1 MPARHTYP
9 VRMLPDPTAVPP
21 RDREALTG
29 CDHAFAFLIDA
40 TYDPA
45 MPNHALPGSV
55 LTASWWVIE
64 RGAPVDRVPVL
75 VTYERGRG
83 FTVQGLDQPYRHLG
97 WAMDAAVGAA

>member
-1 MPARHTYP
+1 
-9 VRMLPDPTAVPP
+9 MLPDPTAVPP

-45 MPNHALPGSV
+45 DPTHRESWACLA
-55 LTASWWVIE
+55 ASWWVIE

-75 VTYERGRG
+75 VTFDRERGSSP
-83 FTVQGLDQPYRHLG
+83 FEVQGLDEQYRHLG
-97 WAMDAAVGAA
+97 DAMHVAVGANV